1 MQTNS
6 EKDLDI
12 DLNLK
17 KAQQKETQ
25 EKIFAE
31 KFKLLHEN
39 LLVSTPAN
47 FLCGT
52 IVFIVL
58 NKERN
63 STFILVWYVAV
74 ILITLYRLGLFY
86 FYRHRSQNTI
96 LHLYAF
102 IFGTIIT
109 ALSWGIVGSLL
120 MPQGHLVQQMIIVVI
135 IAGITAGGIQ
145 TLDANLLASLI
156 CVILSVLYPL
166 SIWFLL
172 QNNTEYLILA
182 VTTMIYLL
190 SLIAIALRAH
200 KRLEQTLRLA
210 YENLSLIE
218 NLSLLTSNLEEKSV
232 KLQEALAFSASASRA
247 KSVFVAN
254 MSHELRTP
262 LNAIIGYSE
271 MLAEETEEAGLSHY
285 TADINKI
292 ISSAK
297 HLLSLIR
304 DVLDLSKIEA
314 GKMEAFLGDVN
325 IEVVVNDLKSIITP
339 LIEKNNNVF
348 QLHIGKIG
356 TMHTDD
362 MRLRQALLNL
372 LSNASK
378 FTKDGII
385 SLDINPLL
393 MDDKEWVQF
402 SVTDTGI
409 GMPADELEKL
419 FQAFSQVDSSSTRK
433 FGGTGLGLYLTR
445 LFCEMLGGEI
455 TAESTYGKG
464 STFTITL
471 PLKSEEMIPK
481 NYLLGQPVNI
491 STTTPLSV
499 KSVLIIDDDI
509 NIHKEIENNLKT
521 SNFTVL
527 HAFNGVEGLNLIRMN
542 KPNVIVLDIIMPVMD
557 GLSMLTALKSEP
569 SLAEIPVIL
578 MCLNSEEGL
587 GFALGIV
594 DYVYKPVDIKQLIEK
609 IKHIISDTE
618 ANSIL
623 IVDDDAY
630 ARDIMQRA
638 VQKAGKKSIAVTNGK
653 EAIEYLQQHIPPLIL
668 LDLLM
673 PEMDGFTVM
682 HLMQQNEN
690 WRTIPIIVIT
700 GKTLSKEEY
709 NMLAKFKKI
718 VLQKDSYP
726 QKKLVSVIC
735 EQILRIL
742 APTSPT

>member
-1 MQTNS
+1 
-6 EKDLDI
+6 
-12 DLNLK
+12 
-17 KAQQKETQ
+17 
-25 EKIFAE
+25 
-31 KFKLLHEN
+31 
-39 LLVSTPAN
+39 
-47 FLCGT
+47 
-52 IVFIVL
+52 
-58 NKERN
+58 
-63 STFILVWYVAV
+63 
-74 ILITLYRLGLFY
+74 
-86 FYRHRSQNTI
+86 
-96 LHLYAF
+96 
-102 IFGTIIT
+102 
-109 ALSWGIVGSLL
+109 
-120 MPQGHLVQQMIIVVI
+120 
-135 IAGITAGGIQ
+135 
-145 TLDANLLASLI
+145 
-156 CVILSVLYPL
+156 
-166 SIWFLL
+166 
-172 QNNTEYLILA
+172 
-182 VTTMIYLL
+182 
-190 SLIAIALRAH
+190 
-200 KRLEQTLRLA
+200 
-210 YENLSLIE
+210 
-218 NLSLLTSNLEEKSV
+218 
-232 KLQEALAFSASASRA
+232 
-247 KSVFVAN
+247 
-254 MSHELRTP
+254 
-262 LNAIIGYSE
+262 
-271 MLAEETEEAGLSHY
+271 
-285 TADINKI
+285 
-292 ISSAK
+292 
-297 HLLSLIR
+297 
-304 DVLDLSKIEA
+304 
-314 GKMEAFLGDVN
+314 
-325 IEVVVNDLKSIITP
+325 
-339 LIEKNNNVF
+339 
-348 QLHIGKIG
+348 
-356 TMHTDD
+356 
-362 MRLRQALLNL
+362 
-372 LSNASK
+372 
-378 FTKDGII
+378 
-385 SLDINPLL
+385 
-393 MDDKEWVQF
+393 
-402 SVTDTGI
+402 
-409 GMPADELEKL
+409 
-419 FQAFSQVDSSSTRK
+419 
-433 FGGTGLGLYLTR
+433 
-445 LFCEMLGGEI
+445 MLGGEI

-557 GLSMLTALKSEP
+557 GWSMLTALKAEP

-587 GFALGIV
+587 GFALGIA

-609 IKHIISDTE
+609 IKYIISDTE

-735 EQILRIL
+735 EQILRI
-742 APTSPT
+742 AGN

>member
-6 EKDLDI
+6 EKDMDI

-52 IVFIVL
+52 IVYIVL
-58 NKERN
+58 NKERH

-74 ILITLYRLGLFY
+74 ILIALYRLGLFY
-86 FYRHRSQNTI
+86 FYRHRPQHNI
-96 LHLYAF
+96 LHLYVF

-156 CVILSVLYPL
+156 CVILSVLPL

-182 VTTMIYLL
+182 VSTMIYLL
-190 SLIAIALRAH
+190 SLIVIAWRAH
-200 KRLEQTLRLA
+200 NRLEQTLRLS
-210 YENLSLIE
+210 YENLNLIG
-218 NLSLLTSNLEEKSV
+218 NLSLLSKDLEEKSI
-232 KLQEALAFSASASRA
+232 KLQEALALSASASRA

-285 TADINKI
+285 TTDINKVI
-292 ISSAK
+292 NSAK
-297 HLLSLIR
+297 HLLSLIK

-314 GKMEAFLGDVN
+314 GKMEVFLGDVN

-362 MRLRQALLNL
+362 MRLRQILLNL
-372 LSNASK
+372 LSNAGK
-378 FTKDGII
+378 FTKDGTI

-393 MDDKEWVQF
+393 MDDEWVQF

-409 GMPADELEKL
+409 GMPADELERL

-445 LFCEMLGGEI
+445 LFCEMLGGAI
-455 TAESTYGKG
+455 TVKSTYGKG

-471 PLKSEEMIPK
+471 PLKSKETVSK
-481 NYLLGQPVNI
+481 NYLLGQSVNI
-491 STTTPLSV
+491 STTTPLST

-509 NIHKEIENNLKT
+509 NIHKDIENILKT
-521 SNFTVL
+521 SNYTVL
-527 HAFNGVEGLNLIRMN
+527 HAFNGEEGLNLIRMHQ
-542 KPNVIVLDIIMPVMD
+542 PNVIILDIIMPVMD
-557 GLSMLTALKSEP
+557 GLSMLNTLKSEP
-569 SLAEIPVIL
+569 GLAEIPVIL
-578 MCLNSEEGL
+578 MCINSEEGL

-594 DYVYKPVDIKQLIEK
+594 DHIRKPVDIKQLIEK
-609 IKHIISDTE
+609 INHIISDTE
-618 ANSIL
+618 GDSIL

-630 ARDIMQRA
+630 AREIMQRA
-638 VQKAGKKSIAVTNGK
+638 VKKAGKKSISVTNGK

-682 HLMQQNEN
+682 HLMQQNET
-690 WRTIPIIVIT
+690 WRTIPVIVIT
-700 GKTLSKEEY
+700 AKTLTKEEY
-709 NMLAKFKKI
+709 NMLTKFKKI
-718 VLQKDSYP
+718 VLQKDTYT

-742 APTSPT
+742 APAPPLE